1 MARSKQTSAYPSQY
15 LELFKK
21 VHTEGKCVIPH
32 NNPSAFR
39 LNLYG
44 FISALKLEGKE
55 EFANAIKLQ
64 IQKDPSA
71 VILTLRDN
79 DDDAAAITA
88 ALGITPTQQHDDTEA
103 AINRILGTS
112 INF

>member
-21 VHTEGKCVIPH
+21 VHSEGKCIIPH
-32 NNPSAFR
+32 KNPSAFR

-44 FISALKLEGKE
+44 FISALKLEGRE
-55 EFANAIKLQ
+55 EFANAVKLQ

-71 VILTLRDN
+71 VILTLRDH

-88 ALGITPTQQHDDTEA
+88 ALGISTTQANDATED